1 MGFTSKFSQMA
12 RRYFGG
18 LAIFLGFFL
27 VLSLVFSLTSFGSGS
42 ETSAKIEQS
51 LIDLMNE
58 DPNAQVEMILV
69 LERDNEFLL
78 SELRE
83 ATREIDAELASIS
96 DYSKNRFSLVKDELG
111 YEENK
116 DFFLGKFRSGDEV
129 FLQELELL
137 EEKHGLSDAAMG
149 DLKVRAENLRS
160 ERNKVIYSLLVEE
173 YSSLQDAVIEEL
185 DALRGAEVISQDFS
199 SNTITLS
206 IPVSAL
212 LEVSAISGIHEIVSN
227 EWELIDESDVSIP
240 TIGVDVWHANG
251 YGGGLID
258 LLSLNSGGIYAS
270 HPSLDHINWISAC
283 YVNPPCDAEN
293 PSGAHD
299 TVVAGIVASDHSSFT
314 GVSYGMD
321 KFYNGR
327 INTFSQAQSA
337 INWAIINVP
346 DTANHLTMSLAFAGV
361 SPPYCGDSFQE
372 EYVDEIVDLYDS
384 NWVDSAGNN
393 GEQSNE
399 NVSLPA
405 GAYNILAVGASNDQN
420 TVSRGDDIIGS
431 TSSRGPVGICGSS
444 ETRIKPDITAPGMGI
459 TSTSQTGSF
468 ATLSG
473 TSFSAPHVAAS
484 LVLLE
489 DRFGSAFSTLEERAL
504 LFNSAED
511 RNYVSGA
518 AGDDGPDNNW
528 GYGYLDMARAYFEF
542 DSVEKVNFAGANDT
556 KYYLT
561 SSTSNQDRVTSVWN
575 RHIVSNEGV
584 LNNFD
589 IWLYDGSEGS
599 LIDESTYIGRN
610 IEQVSFG
617 GVYDSAVLK
626 ARLSGLNT
634 GFGEDVGLA
643 FSNSYIEVGPPE
655 FLANISSEV
664 NLMCGETFTVST
676 SLINL
681 GDLAAHDVLAELS
694 IPGGVEL
701 EGNSTQDLGS
711 VLAGA
716 HLDIAWNLTATGA
729 GTKTLFATIDSDS
742 YGETISG
749 FDDFVFTITG
759 QPEICFDGLD
769 NDCDGVIDNGCW
781 SATSASL
788 QQNISGCS
796 TGGPCP

>member
-1 MGFTSKFSQMA
+1 
-12 RRYFGG
+12 
-18 LAIFLGFFL
+18 
-27 VLSLVFSLTSFGSGS
+27 
-42 ETSAKIEQS
+42 
-51 LIDLMNE
+51 
-58 DPNAQVEMILV
+58 
-69 LERDNEFLL
+69 
-78 SELRE
+78 
-83 ATREIDAELASIS
+83 
-96 DYSKNRFSLVKDELG
+96 
-111 YEENK
+111 
-116 DFFLGKFRSGDEV
+116 
-129 FLQELELL
+129 
-137 EEKHGLSDAAMG
+137 
-149 DLKVRAENLRS
+149 
-160 ERNKVIYSLLVEE
+160 
-173 YSSLQDAVIEEL
+173 
-185 DALRGAEVISQDFS
+185 
-199 SNTITLS
+199 
-206 IPVSAL
+206 
-212 LEVSAISGIHEIVSN
+212 
-227 EWELIDESDVSIP
+227 
-240 TIGVDVWHANG
+240 
-251 YGGGLID
+251 
-258 LLSLNSGGIYAS
+258 
-270 HPSLDHINWISAC
+270 
-283 YVNPPCDAEN
+283 
-293 PSGAHD
+293 
-299 TVVAGIVASDHSSFT
+299 
-314 GVSYGMD
+314 
-321 KFYNGR
+321 
-327 INTFSQAQSA
+327 
-337 INWAIINVP
+337 
-346 DTANHLTMSLAFAGV
+346 
-361 SPPYCGDSFQE
+361 
-372 EYVDEIVDLYDS
+372 
-384 NWVDSAGNN
+384 
-393 GEQSNE
+393 
-399 NVSLPA
+399 
-405 GAYNILAVGASNDQN
+405 
-420 TVSRGDDIIGS
+420 
-431 TSSRGPVGICGSS
+431 
-444 ETRIKPDITAPGMGI
+444 
-459 TSTSQTGSF
+459 
-468 ATLSG
+468 
-473 TSFSAPHVAAS
+473 
-484 LVLLE
+484 
-489 DRFGSAFSTLEERAL
+489 
-504 LFNSAED
+504 
-511 RNYVSGA
+511 
-518 AGDDGPDNNW
+518 
-528 GYGYLDMARAYFEF
+528 MARAYFEF

-599 LIDESTYIGRN
+599 LIDESTYVGRN